1 MGSFT
6 FRLQKVLDY
15 RTKIEDQKKQEF
27 MKARLDYIKQEEKLN
42 SLKKELQDCIKKGWL
57 FSDVFHYQVMNNY
70 IAFMNEK
77 IDKQYK
83 VTKSSEK
90 IMDEKKSEYTESR
103 INRKVID
110 KLKENAFDEYKK
122 DSDSIE
128 QKQNDE
134 FALYGYM
141 RK

>member
-27 MKARLDYIKQEEKLN
+27 MKARLDYTKQEEKLN
-42 SLKKELQDCIKKGWL
+42 SLKMELQDCIKKGWL

-70 IAFMNEK
+70 ITFMNEK

-83 VTKSSEK
+83 VTKSSKK